1 MIRSSR
7 KIHKYLSLAI
17 SVQLLLWTISGIY
30 FSFNKIEDVRGSQY
44 LRTTEVVETPKG
56 NKVEPQ
62 KALLIVADK
71 TFLKPLS
78 VIEIT
83 EDKAGSEYRGRSLP
97 LYMIETINEES
108 EEINVY
114 LDPFSEEIVAIRSNQ
129 WRIWDFMWGIHIMDW
144 NERDNIGNVF
154 LKIFSI
160 LALLSALNNARIEK
174 IFKKTLPML
183 SLSFQSMMCIPHIKS
198 HILH

>member
-1 MIRSSR
+1 MLLNYKKRYKNKILIRSSR

-44 LRTTEVVETPKG
+44 LRTTEVVEPPKG
-56 NKVEPQ
+56 NKIEPQ

-144 NERDNIGNVF
+144 YERDNIDNVF

-160 LALLSALNNARIEK
+160 LALLSALSGIYLFFSLN
-174 IFKKTLPML
+174 KK
-183 SLSFQSMMCIPHIKS
+183 
-198 HILH
+198 

>member
-1 MIRSSR
+1 MLKRSLLQNSKKLYRNKILIRSPR

-56 NKVEPQ
+56 NKIEPQ

-71 TFLKPLS
+71 TFLKPIS
-78 VIEIT
+78 VVEIT

-97 LYMIETINEES
+97 LYMIETINKES
-108 EEINVY
+108 KEINVY

-144 NERDNIGNVF
+144 NERDNIGNIF
-154 LKIFSI
+154 LKVFSI
-160 LALLSALNNARIEK
+160 LALLSALSGIYLFFVTNKR
-174 IFKKTLPML
+174 
-183 SLSFQSMMCIPHIKS
+183 Q
-198 HILH
+198 